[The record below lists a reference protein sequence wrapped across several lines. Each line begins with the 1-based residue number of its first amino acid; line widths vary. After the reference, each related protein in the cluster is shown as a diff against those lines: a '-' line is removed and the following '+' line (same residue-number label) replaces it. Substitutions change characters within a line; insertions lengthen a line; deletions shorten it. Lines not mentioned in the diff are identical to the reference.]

1 MKKSG
6 KKAVITAVILALL
19 LAAGAGVWY
28 FFLRGESNSANAV
41 YVESVASLT
50 GGYSESTRYSG
61 IVEAQD
67 TLTIKNDSSKKID
80 TIFVKEGQSV
90 VIGTPLFS
98 YDVTE
103 AQNNILSSNL
113 EIEGIDNEIAALNA
127 EITELDQQRSSA
139 PESEK
144 LEYTTEI
151 QKRQMSIRQNQYD
164 RETKVAAI
172 AGYQKEIDTATV
184 LSSIAGTVKTIN
196 DTDDS
201 DMGASDPVF
210 MVITQTGE
218 FRVKGTLD
226 EMSVMA
232 ISTGTD
238 VIIRS
243 RVDEEKTWKG
253 TVTKIDL
260 EPQTEEENDYYMDSQ
275 GDKASKYPFYVQL
288 ESMDGLILGQ
298 HVFIEMDYGQSDRS
312 GIWLNQEYIFYDE
325 EGNPF
330 IWAADSRGRIE
341 KREVVLGESDD
352 ETYTTEIVSGIS
364 TSDRIAWPEES
375 IREGMPVTET
385 MPEYEEPEGGMD
397 YPEGEME
404 YPEGEMEYPE
414 GGMDFPEGEMDHPAE
429 GPEGEYPGAEEEFPE
444 AETETE
450 GD

>member
-1 MKKSG
+1 MRKSRN
-6 KKAVITAVILALL
+6 KAVITVVILALL
-19 LAAGAGVWY
+19 LAAGAGAWY
-28 FFLRGESNSANAV
+28 FFLRPGSNSANAV

-50 GGYSESTRYSG
+50 GGYSESTRFGG
-61 IVEAQD
+61 IIEAQD
-67 TLTIKNDSSKKID
+67 TLTIKNDSSKKIE
-80 TIFVKEGQSV
+80 TIYVKEGQSV
-90 VIGTPLFS
+90 EIGTPLFS

-127 EITELDQQRSSA
+127 EIAELDQQRSSA

-172 AGYQKEIDTATV
+172 AGYQKEIDSATV

-196 DTDDS
+196 DSDDT
-201 DMGASDPVF
+201 DMGGGEPVF

-226 EMSVMA
+226 EMSIMFMSA
-232 ISTGTD
+232 GTD
-238 VIIRS
+238 VIVRS
-243 RVDEEKTWKG
+243 RIDETQTWKG
-253 TVTKIDL
+253 TVTKIEM
-260 EPQTEEENDYYMDSQ
+260 EPQTEEENDNYYGESS
-275 GDKASKYPFYVQL
+275 GDRASKYPFYVQL

-298 HVFIEMDYGQSDRS
+298 HVFIEMDYGQSDRK

-352 ETYTTEIVSGIS
+352 ESYTTEIVSGIS

-385 MPEYEEPEGGMD
+385 MPEYEEPEGGTDQPGGGMEYTD
-397 YPEGEME
+397 PKMESPEGAEF
-404 YPEGEMEYPE
+404 PGD
-414 GGMDFPEGEMDHPAE
+414 GM
-429 GPEGEYPGAEEEFPE
+429 EEEFPE
-444 AETETE
+444 ADTEAE
-450 GD
+450 GE

>member
-6 KKAVITAVILALL
+6 KKAVITAVITALL

-28 FFLRGESNSANAV
+28 FFLRPGSSQGNAV
-41 YVESVASLT
+41 YVESVAALT
-50 GGYSESTRYSG
+50 GGYSESTRFAG

-67 TLTIKNDSSKKID
+67 TLTIKNDSAKKVASIYV
-80 TIFVKEGQSV
+80 TEGQSV
-90 VIGTPLFS
+90 IIGMPLFS
-98 YDVTE
+98 YDVTD
-103 AQNNILSSNL
+103 AQNSILSANL

-127 EITELDQQRSSA
+127 EIVELDQQRSSA

-151 QKRQMSIRQNQYD
+151 QKRQMSIRQSQYD

-172 AGYQKEIDTATV
+172 AGWQKEIDSATV

-196 DTDDS
+196 DTDDT
-201 DMGASDPVF
+201 DMGGSDPVF

-226 EMSVMA
+226 EMSVMY

-243 RVDEEKTWKG
+243 RIDESRTWKG
-253 TVTKIDL
+253 NVIKIDM
-260 EPQTEEENDYYMDSQ
+260 EPQEEENDDYYYYGESA

-298 HVFIEMDYGQSDRS
+298 HVFIEMDYGQSGRS
-312 GIWLNQEYIFYDE
+312 GIWLNQEYVFYDE
-325 EGNPF
+325 EGNPY

-397 YPEGEME
+397 YPEDYMDEE
-404 YPEGEMEYPE
+404 YPE
-414 GGMDFPEGEMDHPAE
+414 AE
-429 GPEGEYPGAEEEFPE
+429 FED
-444 AETETE
+444 E